1 MGGVAMKR
9 LFALFV
15 AFVSVIAVQLQVE
28 INDLKVQL
36 AKMGSLDA
44 KAAAAVKQFETD
56 FFAKLRADE
65 KARLAKEAME
75 QAQRNAALQQGLN
88 WLPTRDMNKPVL
100 WGEEPGKK
108 ANQ

>member
-1 MGGVAMKR
+1 MKR

-65 KARLAKEAME
+65 KARLAREAME

-100 WGEEPGKK
+100 WGSSR
-108 ANQ
+108 